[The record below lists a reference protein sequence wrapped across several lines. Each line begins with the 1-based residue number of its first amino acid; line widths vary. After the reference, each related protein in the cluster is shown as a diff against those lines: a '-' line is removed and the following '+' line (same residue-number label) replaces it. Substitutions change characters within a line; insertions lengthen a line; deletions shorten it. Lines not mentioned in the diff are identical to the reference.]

1 MMSASAM
8 GRAGGG
14 GGRPAIR
21 EQRTLCRIHRMIVE
35 ASLLQT
41 EPTKRANN
49 NELIKFL
56 DDLLKRLCEK
66 IKYSFT
72 ENPLNLAIFF
82 L

>member
-1 MMSASAM
+1 MR
-8 GRAGGG
+8 RAGGG

-21 EQRTLCRIHRMIVE
+21 EQLTLCRIHRMIVE

-41 EPTKRANN
+41 EPTERANN

-72 ENPLNLAIFF
+72 ENPLNLAVFF

>member
-1 MMSASAM
+1 MR
-8 GRAGGG
+8 RAGGG
-14 GGRPAIR
+14 GGRPAIH
-21 EQRTLCRIHRMIVE
+21 EQQTLCRIHRMVVE

-72 ENPLNLAIFF
+72 ENLLNLAVFF